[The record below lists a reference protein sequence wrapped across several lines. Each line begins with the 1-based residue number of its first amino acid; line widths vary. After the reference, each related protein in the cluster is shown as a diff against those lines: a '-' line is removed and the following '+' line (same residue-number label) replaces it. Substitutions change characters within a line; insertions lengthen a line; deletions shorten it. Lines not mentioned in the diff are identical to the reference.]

1 MKDINMRVAVSINP
15 DVRDFLQGKDS
26 KGEYS
31 NTLDLVK
38 EFNSRG
44 HDVNL
49 VFPNELTRS
58 EEGVI
63 AENKYGYEKG
73 SIFSKDSRSPLDED
87 SFFVRSLSEDS
98 PDVFFD
104 FLDKLYDVE
113 NQVGFMVN
121 NAESTSY
128 EYKPKQKNLDLP
140 FIPEYN
146 PESKSELESILKK
159 GSKLIAKPA
168 VGFMGSGVE
177 YLEGPSSAKAWDKNS
192 LSQYCFEEFV
202 PEMFERRYV
211 FLEDQIV
218 ARRGMKTKGN
228 PGTEYSEEKFALREY
243 RPQDEE
249 IVKDAINKT
258 GMSYGCVDFR
268 GPYVLEINGSGTT
281 SSASDKSGNRVYSL
295 GSDIVDLFEKNYL
308 SGK

>member
-1 MKDINMRVAVSINP
+1 MKVAVSINP
-15 DVRDFLQGKDS
+15 DVRDFINGKES
-26 KGEYS
+26 KGDYN
-31 NTLDLVK
+31 NTLAIVD
-38 EFNSRG
+38 EFKSRG
-44 HDVNL
+44 HEVNL

-73 SIFSKDSRSPLDED
+73 SIFPKDSRSPLDED

-98 PDVFFD
+98 PGVFFD
-104 FLDKLYDVE
+104 FLSKLYDVE
-113 NQVGFMVN
+113 NQVGFMIN
-121 NAESTSY
+121 DASSTSY
-128 EYKPKQKNLDLP
+128 EYKPKQKTLDLP
-140 FIPEYN
+140 FIPQYN
-146 PESKSELESILKK
+146 PGSKSELEDILKK

-177 YLEGPSSAKAWDKNS
+177 YLESPSSAKEWDRNS
-192 LSQYCFEEFV
+192 ISQYCFEEFV

-218 ARRGMKTKGN
+218 ARRGMKTKGD
-228 PGTEYSEEKFALREY
+228 PGSEYSEEKFALKEY

-249 IVKDAINKT
+249 IVKDAIQKT

-281 SSASDKSGNRVYSL
+281 SSASDRLDNKIYSL
-295 GSDIVDLFEKNYL
+295 GSDIVDLFEKYH
-308 SGK
+308 SARK